1 MTPAPDPADDGESLW
16 PPPGH
21 QAKAIA
27 QAQALTAQAQDGGLR
42 FEVFLPSG
50 LAEWMLGMVEAGTF
64 LDPGEA
70 AFVMFGEQKEL
81 SAHPDLRRELLS
93 RSLQAAIAD
102 PRPGIPHEELMAK
115 MKERLSRP
123 LAEPATWQKIT

>member
-1 MTPAPDPADDGESLW
+1 MALTPTPADDRNSIW

-21 QAKAIA
+21 QTKAIA
-27 QAQALTAQAQDGGLR
+27 QAQALKPVASEGGLR

-50 LAEWMLGMVEAGTF
+50 LAEWVLELVEAGTF

-81 SAHPDLRRELLS
+81 SAHPDLRRQLLG
-93 RSLQAAIAD
+93 RSLQASIDD
-102 PRPGIPHEELMAK
+102 PRPGIRHEEVMAK

-123 LAEPATWQKIT
+123 LAEPAIWQKIT

>member
-1 MTPAPDPADDGESLW
+1 MTPTESACLW
-16 PPPGH
+16 PPSGY

-27 QAQALTAQAQDGGLR
+27 QAQALTAQAQEGGLR

-50 LAEWMLGMVEAGTF
+50 LAEWLLAQIAAGTF

-81 SAHPDLRRELLS
+81 SAHPDLRRQLLG
-93 RSLQAAIAD
+93 RSLQAAIDD
-102 PRPGIPHEELMAK
+102 PRPGIPHEEVMAR
-115 MKERLSRP
+115 MQELSRRP
-123 LAEPATWQKIT
+123 RPAAAVWEKIT